1 MNQIVATAP
10 RYLQKAIDSLK
21 ALGLGGQEPSAKPI
35 TSLIARIADVDEN
48 RAIVIARTLSQQ
60 EVFDGIVADQISQMN
75 VGTRFEEITAGFDSI
90 RDDAKRLVTQAEKPA
105 IGIGDRV
112 FNIVMK
118 VTRGD
123 ISDRFDAIKKT
134 YNAVVGDVQVQVE
147 RERAILEAYADYRSS
162 IKEAEIL
169 AHEIK
174 DAISKDL
181 DDAKEKLTAA
191 TAAVD
196 AAGDGVSQADK
207 ARLELARDEAARAVK
222 DVDDRYQI
230 AKDLAENLTV
240 SYSVTEVTMAKLAQS
255 HMAKDRIWKQ
265 AVTFFATNSSVL
277 SALKATYTGVLGLNE
292 ATRTLD
298 AMQEGISKSLESIAD
313 IGSVA
318 TEAAIRKGY
327 GPGIR
332 ADAVR
337 KLVDSVVTFQ
347 ESSIKTIAEMRELS
361 TKNAKEIRDHVEEG
375 KKRIAR
381 LTAMTPAA

>member
-1 MNQIVATAP
+1 MNQIVAAAP
-10 RYLQKAIDSLK
+10 HYLQKAIDSLK
-21 ALGLGGQEPSAKPI
+21 ALGLGGQEPNAKPI

-60 EVFDGIVADQISQMN
+60 EVFDSIVADQISQMN
-75 VGTRFEEITAGFDSI
+75 VGTRFEQITAGFDSI
-90 RDDAKRLVTQAEKPA
+90 RDDAKRLVTQAEKPS

-112 FNIVMK
+112 SNVIMK

-134 YNAVVGDVQVQVE
+134 YNSVVGDVQVQVE

-174 DAISKDL
+174 DRLSTDL
-181 DDAKEKLTAA
+181 EGAKAKLASA
-191 TAAVD
+191 TAAVTSAAD
-196 AAGDGVSQADK
+196 ASQADK
-207 ARLELARDEAARAVK
+207 ARLELARDETARVVK
-222 DVDDRYQI
+222 DADDRYQV

-298 AMQEGISKSLESIAD
+298 AMQEGISKSLESIAE
-313 IGSVA
+313 IGTVA

-337 KLVDSVVTFQ
+337 KLVDSVVSFQ

-361 TKNAKEIRDHVEEG
+361 TRNAKEIRDHVEEG
-375 KKRIAR
+375 KERIAR
-381 LTAMTPAA
+381 LTSQVPAN

>member
-1 MNQIVATAP
+1 MNQIVASAP

-21 ALGLGGQEPSAKPI
+21 SLGLGGQEPSAKPI
-35 TSLIARIADVDEN
+35 TALIARIADVDEN
-48 RAIVIARTLSQQ
+48 KAITIARTLSQQ

-75 VGTRFEEITAGFDSI
+75 VGSRFEQITEGFDSI
-90 RDDAKRLVTQAEKPA
+90 RDDAKRLVTQAEKPK
-105 IGIGDRV
+105 IGIVDRISNV
-112 FNIVMK
+112 AMK

-123 ISDRFDAIKKT
+123 ISARFDGIKKT
-134 YNAVVGDVQVQVE
+134 YNEVIGDVQVQVE
-147 RERAILEAYADYRSS
+147 RERNILEAYADYRSS

-174 DAISKDL
+174 DRISVDL
-181 DDAKEKLTAA
+181 EAAKAKLVAASAEVDGAGAA
-191 TAAVD
+191 TA
-196 AAGDGVSQADK
+196 ADK
-207 ARLELARDEAARAVK
+207 ARLELARDEASRAAR

-265 AVTFFATNSSVL
+265 AVSFFATNSSVL

-292 ATRTLD
+292 ATKTLS

-313 IGSVA
+313 VGTAA
-318 TEAAIRKGY
+318 TEQAIRKGY
-327 GPGIR
+327 GPSIR
-332 ADAVR
+332 SDAVK
-337 KLVDSVVTFQ
+337 KLVDSVVSFQ
-347 ESSIKTIAEMRELS
+347 ENSIKTIAEMRELS
-361 TKNAKEIRDHVEEG
+361 TKNAEEIRSSVEEG

-381 LTAMTPAA
+381 LAAQIPAA

>member
-1 MNQIVATAP
+1 MNQIVAAAP
-10 RYLQKAIDSLK
+10 HYLQKAIDSLK
-21 ALGLGGQEPSAKPI
+21 ALGLGGQEPNAKPI
-35 TSLIARIADVDEN
+35 TALISRIADVDQN

-60 EVFDGIVADQISQMN
+60 EVFDGVVADQISQMN
-75 VGTRFEEITAGFDSI
+75 VGKRFEEITAGFDSI
-90 RDDAKRLVTQAEKPA
+90 RDDAKRMVTQAEKTS
-105 IGIGDRV
+105 IGVGDRISNV
-112 FNIVMK
+112 VMK
-118 VTRGD
+118 VVRGD
-123 ISDRFDAIKKT
+123 IADRFDAIKKT

-174 DAISKDL
+174 DAISKGL
-181 DDAKEKLTAA
+181 EQAKAKLTAA

-196 AAGDGVSQADK
+196 MAGDFPQADK
-207 ARLELARDEAARAVK
+207 ARLELARDEASRALK

-313 IGSVA
+313 IGTAA

-337 KLVDSVVTFQ
+337 KLVDSVVSFQ
-347 ESSIKTIAEMRELS
+347 ENSVRTIAEMRELS
-361 TKNAKEIRDHVEEG
+361 TKNAQEIRDHVEEG

-381 LTAMTPAA
+381 LTAQTPVA